1 VLRVGLT
8 GGIACGKSAVAK
20 MFADLGVHVI
30 QSDTTAH
37 ELYRPGEPVYEE
49 VVQRFGRDIVQPD
62 GTIDRAKLAA
72 IVFGQGRIEELNKI
86 VHPAVIER
94 QRKWILEVAA
104 QEPDAIVMVEAAL
117 IFEAKT
123 NGRFEKMIVVTCK
136 PEQKIQ
142 RFAQRAGITEA
153 AAKAEVERR
162 TKAQMPDEEKIKR
175 ADYVIDNSGPLDQT
189 RRQVEK
195 IFGELKA
202 LGNHAS

>member
-1 VLRVGLT
+1 MLRVGLT

-104 QEPDAIVMVEAAL
+104 QEPDAVVMVEAAL

>member
-1 VLRVGLT
+1 MLRVGLT

-94 QRKWILEVAA
+94 QRKWILEVAV
-104 QEPDAIVMVEAAL
+104 QDPDAIVMVEAAL